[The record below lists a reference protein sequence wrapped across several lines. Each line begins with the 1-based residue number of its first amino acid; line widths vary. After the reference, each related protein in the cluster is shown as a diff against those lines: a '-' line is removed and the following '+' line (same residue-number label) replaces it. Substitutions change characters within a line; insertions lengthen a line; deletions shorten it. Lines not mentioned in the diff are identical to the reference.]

1 MRKKV
6 TQTVAKKQKPSTER
20 KAAYQ
25 RGQAAEQSALDHLR
39 RQGLTLLERNYRTH
53 TGEIDLILQATSLIV
68 FVEVR
73 YRSRIDYGN
82 AAESIT
88 ATKQQRLRNAAAQY
102 LQANPGLQ
110 QHPCRFDAIL
120 VSGMEPDFKIE
131 WLQDAFQ

>member
-1 MRKKV
+1 MRKV
-6 TQTVAKKQKPSTER
+6 TQTVAMKQKPPTER

-25 RGQAAEQSALDHLR
+25 RGQAAEKSALDHLR
-39 RQGLTLLERNYRTH
+39 QQGLTLLDRNYRTR
-53 TGEIDLILQATSLIV
+53 TGEIDLILQATNLIV

-73 YRSRIDYGN
+73 YRSRNDYGN

-88 ATKQQRLRNAAAQY
+88 ATKKQRLRNAAAQY

-110 QHPCRFDAIL
+110 HHPCRFDAIL
-120 VSGMEPDFKIE
+120 VSGTEPDFRIE